1 MTPNQTS
8 GLSCTVLRRSALAAV
23 TAAAVAVTG
32 LGLESAVVP
41 DARDPEPV
49 AVGTPVQTE
58 AEALTV
64 ARKSGKQVEV
74 LGMRTERREI
84 LAAPD
89 GTFTARE
96 YTEPVHAIQGGT
108 WVDVDKNLV
117 RRPDGSVAPKA
128 TTVGLVLSGGEAGK
142 PFVTMRRGAH
152 EMALTWPY
160 GELAAPVLDGDT
172 ATYTDA
178 LPGVDLKVRAESDGF
193 GHLLVVKTKEAAADP
208 RLKRL
213 DMGLNTKGLTYK
225 KDAAG
230 ALTAEDSTVGGTVF
244 QSGRATMWDSAGV
257 VETKAGGKGATPG
270 GKGPKAAADAV
281 SAARADA
288 PAAQTAL
295 KAPEPA
301 LAGPQG
307 GGKSSDI
314 GVELSKDKLTLIPD
328 QNLLK
333 DGATV
338 FPVVIDPIA
347 RTLNRSS
354 WTAVMSGKPGLGEYR
369 YAGSAGVG
377 LCPINYN
384 HATCAGIG
392 KRRVM
397 YEMPLS
403 FYKGKQ
409 ILDTTFSAR
418 VEHVYWAD
426 AKAEPIQLYRVGDG
440 NSHVVAGSNWSNS
453 ESVWSTHLGTVN
465 EKIQPTSC
473 GSQANLHF
481 KSGANGALTNDIRSA
496 LNQGW
501 DSMILGLKA
510 QDETDYPGWKRVCG
524 NSYLTISYN
533 NLPGKIQAAQ
543 MSSNPGG
550 ACVVGAGRPVVDAA
564 PRLEAIANDRD
575 HAGGQTDQ
583 VAVRFTVRYIEGG
596 AGKQY
601 TYTTPFKAP
610 TSTTRFSHDARPSLP
625 EGITTWSVATYDGD
639 GWGPESGFCEFVIDK
654 TFPGPPR
661 VGSTQ
666 YPADSTYHDGAGIPG
681 SFTFSPNP
689 TDSVPDTD
697 VVEYGYTFDG
707 VAPEKK
713 AANATA
719 GGPATVSWTPAS
731 GGPHWVDVRAFDRA
745 GHPSA
750 TWRHYFY
757 VSAGA
762 PVTAQWNLSD
772 SPGDEVAEDEEGKFS
787 ASYGTGV
794 VLGMDGPS
802 GKIDRAARFDGTAN
816 AYADANKTV
825 LDTSK
830 SFSVSAWVKPSNLGR
845 DLTVVSQ
852 DGVGEPGFVLGYDAV
867 AKTWQFT
874 TPSSDVEALGE
885 WKALATGV
893 TPVKDQWVLLTGVYD
908 SKTGKQQLYV
918 GTELKGEV
926 QRRAPWSSF
935 GSFQIGRNVAKTGY
949 ENAFEGDLAQI
960 RVFDRILAPG
970 QLSEMVKIK
979 AERKGY
985 WQLNAAQAGVS
996 PEVGGGQGL
1005 TLAGNAAIFIGD
1017 PDPMGTGAS
1026 AMVGAGHLNLDGN
1039 GDYVTTATPPVTGAA
1054 SFTLAA
1060 RVELSAIDSPVSQTV
1075 FSLPGKNANRVQVR
1089 YQASSKRW
1097 ELVVAGADTA
1107 TAAKKSFT
1115 DDQSLPEK
1123 DTGGQHLAVVYDA
1136 FAGHIKLYVAGQL
1149 AASASG
1155 VDNTVWAATGGL
1167 QVGRSA
1173 LGSPEYF
1180 AGSIDEVR
1188 AYNGAVDAQAVKQL
1202 ANLAEQTDR

>member
-1 MTPNQTS
+1 MMPNQTS
-8 GLSCTVLRRSALAAV
+8 GLSRTVFRRAALAAV
-23 TAAAVAVTG
+23 TAAAVTVTG
-32 LGLESAVVP
+32 LGLEPARGP
-41 DARDPEPV
+41 DVRSPEPV

-64 ARKSGKQVEV
+64 ARQSGKQVEV

-108 WVDVDKNLV
+108 WVDVDKTLV
-117 RRPDGSVAPKA
+117 KRKDGSVAPKA
-128 TTVGLVLSGGEAGK
+128 TTVGLVFSGGEAGK
-142 PFVTMRRGAH
+142 PFVTMRRGTH

-160 GELAAPVLDGDT
+160 GKLTAPVLDGDT
-172 ATYTDA
+172 ATYADA

-208 RLKRL
+208 RLNRL
-213 DMGLNTKGLTYK
+213 DLGLKAKGLTYK

-230 ALTAEDSTVGGTVF
+230 ALTAEDSAVGGTVF

-257 VETKAGGKGATPG
+257 AETKAVGKGATVG

-281 SAARADA
+281 SASRADA
-288 PAAQTAL
+288 PAGKTAPQ
-295 KAPEPA
+295 APEPA
-301 LAGPQG
+301 LAGPEG
-307 GGKSSDI
+307 GGRASDI

-354 WTAVMSGKPGLGEYR
+354 WTAVMSGKPDFGEYR
-369 YAGSAGVG
+369 YGGSAGVG

-384 HATCAGIG
+384 HATCDGIG

-409 ILDTTFSAR
+409 ILGATFSAR

-440 NSHVVAGSNWSNS
+440 NSHVVSGSSWRNS

-481 KSGANGALTNDIRSA
+481 KSAANGALANDIRSA

-524 NSYLTISYN
+524 NAYLTMSYN
-533 NLPGKIQAAQ
+533 NLPGKIQPAQ
-543 MSSNPGG
+543 MNSNPGG
-550 ACVVGAGRPVVDAA
+550 ACVVGAGRPVVDSA

-596 AGKQY
+596 VGKQY
-601 TYTTPFKAP
+601 TYTTPYKAP
-610 TSTTRFSHDARPSLP
+610 TSTTRFSHDARPTLP

-654 TFPGPPR
+654 TSPGPPN
-661 VGSTQ
+661 VGSVQ
-666 YPADSTYHDGAGIPG
+666 YPADTTYHDGVGTPG

-689 TDSVPDTD
+689 NDSIPDTD
-697 VVEYGYTFDG
+697 VVEYGYSFDA
-707 VAPEKK
+707 VPDKRM
-713 AANATA
+713 ANATA
-719 GGPATVSWTPAS
+719 GGPVTVSWTPA
-731 GGPHWVDVRAFDRA
+731 GAGPHWVEVQAYDRA
-745 GHPSA
+745 GRASA
-750 TWRHYFY
+750 RAHYNFN

-772 SPGDEVAEDEEGKFS
+772 DLGTVAKEEEGKYP
-787 ASYGTGV
+787 ASYGSGV
-794 VLGMDGPS
+794 KLGVDGPG
-802 GKIDRAARFDGTAN
+802 GKIDSAARFDGTAN
-816 AYADANKTV
+816 AYADASSAV
-825 LDTSK
+825 LDTAK

-845 DLTVVSQ
+845 NLTAVSQ
-852 DGVGEPGFVLGYDAV
+852 DGVGTPGFVLGYDAV
-867 AKTWQFT
+867 AKTWQFS

-926 QRRAPWSSF
+926 QRRSPWSSF
-935 GSFQIGRNVAKTGY
+935 GTLQIGRSIAKTGY

-960 RVFDRILAPG
+960 RVFDRILVPG
-970 QLSEMVKIK
+970 QLSDMIKIK
-979 AERKGY
+979 PERKGY
-985 WQLNAAQAGVS
+985 WQLNGATSGVS
-996 PEVGGGQGL
+996 PEIAGGQGL
-1005 TLAGNAAIFIGD
+1005 TLAGNAAIFVEN
-1017 PDPMGTGAS
+1017 PDPFGDGDS
-1026 AMVGAGHLNLDGN
+1026 AMVGTGHLNLDGN
-1039 GDYVTTATPPVTGAA
+1039 GDYVSAATAPVTGAV
-1054 SFTLAA
+1054 SFTLSA
-1060 RVELSAIDSPVSQTV
+1060 RVRLSVKDSTASQTV

-1089 YQASSKRW
+1089 YQGASKLW
-1097 ELVVAGADTA
+1097 ELVVAGTDTTTA
-1107 TAAKKSFT
+1107 TKKSFVDT
-1115 DDQSLPEK
+1115 QSLP
-1123 DTGGQHLAVVYDA
+1123 DDNPAGQHLAVVYDA
-1136 FAGHIKLYVAGQL
+1136 FAGQIKLYVEGQL

-1155 VDNTVWAATGGL
+1155 LDNTLWAATGGL

-1188 AYNGAVDAQAVKQL
+1188 AYNGALDAQAVSQL
-1202 ANLAEQTDR
+1202 ANVSELTDR